1 MMSIRPGEPA
11 DHERL
16 VQIWLSAVR
25 ATHAFLTEED
35 IQVLLPIVRE
45 SALAGLEIWV
55 LCHETG
61 EAIGFMG
68 LSGSDVK
75 ALFIAPSWTRRGGG
89 RLLLDHAR
97 WLKGSRLTVDVNEEN
112 LAAARF
118 YVACGFR
125 VTGRSD
131 LDEAGRPFPLLH
143 MRREQ

>member
-1 MMSIRPGEPA
+1 MSIRPGEAA

-16 VQIWLSAVR
+16 VEIWLSAVR

-55 LCHETG
+55 LCRETG

-75 ALFIAPSWTRRGGG
+75 ALFIAPPWTRRGGG

-97 WLKGSRLTVDVNEEN
+97 WLKGPRLTVDVNEEN

-125 VTGRSD
+125 VTDRSD